1 MPKITPWLWFDMNA
15 EDAVRF
21 YTNVFPNSRIGEIT
35 YYQAGAPV
43 PEGTVMSVEFFLDG
57 QVFYGLNGGPQ
68 FPFTEAVSFRID
80 CTSQV
85 EVDYYWNA
93 LTADGGE
100 ESQCGW
106 LRDKYG
112 LSWQVVPQQLDEL
125 FASSDPTAAQR
136 VVDSMM
142 TMRKLDVETLE
153 AAARGVKSST
163 RADGA

>member
-15 EDAVRF
+15 EDAAKF
-21 YTNVFPNSRIGEIT
+21 YTSVFPDSRIGEIT
-35 YYQAGAPV
+35 YYTQGAPV

-68 FPFTEAVSFRID
+68 FPFTEGVSFQID
-80 CTSQV
+80 CPSQV

-106 LRDKYG
+106 LKDKYG
-112 LSWQVVPQQLDEL
+112 LSWQVVPQRLNDLLE
-125 FASSDPTAAQR
+125 SSDRAVVQR
-136 VVDSMM
+136 VTDSML
-142 TMRKLDVETLE
+142 TMRKIDVETLE
-153 AAARGVKSST
+153 AAARG
-163 RADGA
+163 